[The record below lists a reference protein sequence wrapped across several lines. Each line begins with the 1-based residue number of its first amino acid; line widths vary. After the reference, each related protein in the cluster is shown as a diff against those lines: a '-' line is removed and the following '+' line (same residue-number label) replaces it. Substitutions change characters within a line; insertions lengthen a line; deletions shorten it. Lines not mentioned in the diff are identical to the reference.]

1 VSTVSLQQ
9 QTFQPQLIQL
19 RKKKK
24 LGFWDNPYLGRPLLE
39 KVKSLQTPQQIVY
52 VTNQGHAVATGGVV
66 PQQQL
71 VLQPQQASNGLA
83 TIPQQVQYITNQQVP
98 QLQPQQHTI
107 QQVLQ
112 PQQVLPQQQVVVG
125 SVTHSGTPSGSS
137 VAYPQAQQQLQT
149 QQLQALPQHQQIQA
163 VASGNVQFIQQPQP
177 QLQQASAPITGGPQ
191 FVAQNAQPNVVHVV
205 GQSGTAPPTT
215 QHPVANTIMT
225 AVNHLA
231 TAINGGGGS
240 SDNGTNNDGGGT
252 VDSFAGLGDTL
263 SGLGDTFSSI
273 QFDDGNSSN

>member
-1 VSTVSLQQ
+1 VSAVSLQQ
-9 QTFQPQLIQL
+9 QTFQRQLVQP
-19 RKKKK
+19 KK
-24 LGFWDNPYLGRPLLE
+24 LGFWDSPYLVPPPPQ
-39 KVKSLQTPQQIVY
+39 KAKPQQTLQQIVY
-52 VTNQGHAVATGGVV
+52 VTNQGPVVATGGVV

-71 VLQPQQASNGLA
+71 ILQPQQASNGLA

-125 SVTHSGTPSGSS
+125 GVTHLGTPSGLP

-191 FVAQNAQPNVVHVV
+191 FVAQNAQPNVVYVV
-205 GQSGTAPPTT
+205 GTQSSAPSITQNELPSVSVLHE
-215 QHPVANTIMT
+215 QHP
-225 AVNHLA
+225 AVNAMKIVKGVTRL
-231 TAINGGGGS
+231 TR
-240 SDNGTNNDGGGT
+240 
-252 VDSFAGLGDTL
+252 VL
-263 SGLGDTFSSI
+263 SGF
-273 QFDDGNSSN
+273 